1 MPAPGGNL
9 GGDLPAPGRTIPFT
23 STTPGLT
30 VAGNVHPQMW
40 AGIGPPSAAVGGS
53 GDFYF
58 NFAGIAANTHIYQKV
73 SGTWTGII

>member
-9 GGDLPAPGRTIPFT
+9 GGDLVAPGRSLTFT

-30 VAGNVHPQMW
+30 VAGNSHPQMW
-40 AGIGPPSAAVGGS
+40 AGIGVPSAALGNT

-58 NFAGIAANTHIYQKV
+58 RFDGAVANQNVYHKIAGTWSGIA
-73 SGTWTGII
+73 